1 MTNSQ
6 DVTRHL
12 QRTVQEGQAPSDQQ
26 LIFDPTTGQLVV
38 QRPSDRSPSPDAVV
52 ADQITQDGFFGIE
65 LL

>member
-26 LIFDPTTGQLVV
+26 LMFDPTTGQLVV
-38 QRPSDRSPSPDAVV
+38 KKPSDRSPSPDAVV
-52 ADQITQDGFFGIE
+52 ADQITQDGFFRG
-65 LL
+65 

>member
-26 LIFDPTTGQLVV
+26 LMFDPTTGQLVV
-38 QRPSDRSPSPDAVV
+38 KKPSEPRPSPDAVV
-52 ADQITQDGFFGIE
+52 ADQITEDGFFIIE

>member
-12 QRTVQEGQAPSDQQ
+12 QRIVQEGQTPSDQQ

-38 QRPSDRSPSPDAVV
+38 QRPSEPRPSPDAVV
-52 ADQITQDGFFGIE
+52 ADQTAHDGFFGIK